1 MLRIPKHRLIL
12 YIAATLIALAV
23 VFVLR
28 RPAEVLNRLGP
39 SGGYEL
45 KEGIAFGDLPRQKL
59 DVYRPAT
66 PRSTPA
72 PVVVFFYGGGWGGG
86 DRKTLRFVG
95 QYLASQGFVA
105 VLPDYRLRPEGVF
118 PIFLEDGAKALRWV
132 QDHAA
137 EQGGDAQRILLMGHS
152 AGAYNAVMLALD
164 RRYGEAAGFD
174 AARLRGVVG
183 LAGPYDFKL
192 DRDFLQRTFGAAP
205 DQAQTLPVNFAAPG
219 APPMLL
225 VTGDADDTVDAENSR
240 SLARHLEAAGS
251 PVRLRVMPG
260 LGHSEV
266 VLVVSWLGYPDRA
279 LRDEIIQFLDR
290 PAP

>member
-1 MLRIPKHRLIL
+1 LIL
-12 YIAATLIALAV
+12 YLVATLLALALL
-23 VFVLR
+23 FVLR
-28 RPAEVLNRLGP
+28 RPVEVLNWAT
-39 SGGYEL
+39 SGSGYALED
-45 KEGIAFGDLPRQKL
+45 GIAYGDLARQKL
-59 DVYRPAT
+59 DVYRPAV
-66 PRSTPA
+66 PRSAPA

-86 DRKTLRFVG
+86 DRGAYRFVG

-105 VLPDYRLRPEGVF
+105 VLPDYRLRPAGVF
-118 PIFLEDGAKALRWV
+118 PAFLEDGAKALRWV
-132 QDHAA
+132 QDHVA
-137 EQGGDAQRILLMGHS
+137 EQGGDPQRILLMGHS

-174 AARLRGVVG
+174 AARLKGVVA

-192 DRDFLQRTFGAAP
+192 DRDFLQETFGAAP

-219 APPMLL
+219 APPILL

-240 SLARHLEAAGS
+240 SLAKHLEAAGS

-260 LGHSEV
+260 LGHTEV
-266 VLVVSWLGYPDRA
+266 VLLISGFGYPDKV

>member
-1 MLRIPKHRLIL
+1 MLRIPRRRLIL
-12 YIAATLIALAV
+12 YIAAALIALAV

-28 RPAEVLNRLGP
+28 RPAEVLNRLAP
-39 SGGYEL
+39 SSGYEL
-45 KEGIAFGDLPRQKL
+45 EEGIAFGDLPRQKL
-59 DVYRPAT
+59 DVYRPAV
-66 PRSTPA
+66 PRGTPA

-86 DRKTLRFVG
+86 DRKALRFVG

-137 EQGGDAQRILLMGHS
+137 EQGGDPQRILLMGSS

-192 DRDFLQRTFGAAP
+192 DKDYLQLTFGAAP
-205 DQAQTLPVNFAAPG
+205 DQAQTLPVNFAAPD

-240 SLARHLEAAGS
+240 SLARHLQAAGS
-251 PVRLRVMPG
+251 PVRLRVVPG
-260 LGHSEV
+260 LGHSEA
-266 VLVVSWLGYPDRA
+266 VLVVSWLGYPDKA

>member
-1 MLRIPKHRLIL
+1 MPRIPTRRLVL
-12 YIAATLIALAV
+12 YLAATVLALAV

-28 RPAEVLNRLGP
+28 RPAAVLNWLAPG
-39 SGGYEL
+39 GGYQLEA
-45 KEGIAFGDLPRQKL
+45 GIAYGDLARQKL
-59 DVYRPAT
+59 DVYRPAA

-72 PVVVFFYGGGWGGG
+72 PVVVFFYGGGWAGG
-86 DRKTLRFVG
+86 DRGRFRFVG
-95 QYLASQGFVA
+95 QYLARRGFVA

-118 PIFLEDGAKALRWV
+118 PVFLEDGAKALRWV

-137 EQGGDAQRILLMGHS
+137 AQGGDPRRILLIGHS

-164 RRYGEAAGFD
+164 RRYGAAAGFE
-174 AARLRGVVG
+174 AARLQGVVG

-192 DRDFLQRTFGAAP
+192 DQDYLRQTFGAAP
-205 DQAQTLPVNFAAPG
+205 DRSRILPVAFAAPG

-240 SLARHLEAAGS
+240 SLARHLQAAGS
-251 PVRLRVMPG
+251 PVRLRVVPG
-260 LGHSEV
+260 LGHNEA
-266 VLVVSWLGYPDRA
+266 VLLLSWLGYPDRG
-279 LRDEIIQFLDR
+279 LRDEIIRFLDR